1 MKHTTKRLAGMLL
14 PSALAVSTCITSFAF
29 YQEPASKKGI
39 LISGQDR
46 EHLDDITNL
55 GCKQVICNLASY
67 QNVNSF
73 DPLAKKCKSNGITM
87 TMILLNGFGASDS
100 RLLPVDSPVDGVGN
114 YAFNVATSEGES
126 AVRNYAR
133 NVARHYSSYVSNWV
147 IGNEINDAVAWDY
160 SGVTDIDEHAAQYA
174 KAFRIF
180 YEEIKKTNSEARV
193 FMPFDMR
200 WNARSG
206 LEAQYTVKDYLPR
219 LNAHLKDLDYG
230 IAWHAYPVHFFTKPE
245 FLDDDGISFDLDT
258 PNINLKNIDVLTN
271 YMQTE
276 EMLSPNGQVRHLLLT
291 EQGFT
296 SACENGE
303 ERQAEAIRQA
313 YEIVKANPYIEGFY
327 LTRQVDAKSQEEV
340 GGAFGL
346 WTRNPNASRDEIPLA
361 KKKAW
366 SVYQSLN

>member
-1 MKHTTKRLAGMLL
+1 MKKSWKKAIGAFTA
-14 PSALAVSTCITSFAF
+14 SALALSVSMTSFAF
-29 YQEPASKKGI
+29 YQEPQSKKGI
-39 LISGQDR
+39 LISGQDS
-46 EHLDDITNL
+46 EHLNDISNL
-55 GCKQVICNLASY
+55 GCKQVVCNLASY

-73 DPLAKKCKSNGITM
+73 DPLASKCKAEGITL

-100 RLLPVDSPVDGVGN
+100 RLLPVDSPVEGVGN
-114 YAFNVATSEGES
+114 YAFNTATAEGEA

-133 NVARHYSSYVSNWV
+133 NVASHYAYSVSNWV
-147 IGNEINDAVAWDY
+147 IGNEVNDAAAWDY

-180 YEEIKKTNSEARV
+180 YEEIKKANPDARV
-193 FMPFDMR
+193 FIPFDMR
-200 WNARSG
+200 WNARG
-206 LEAQYTVKDYLPR
+206 ADPALYTVKEYLPK
-219 LNAHLKDLDYG
+219 LNELLKDTDYG

-258 PNINLKNIDVLTN
+258 PNINLKNMNVLTD
-271 YMQTE
+271 YMQNAD
-276 EMLSPNGQVRHLLLT
+276 MLSPGGQVRHLLLT

-303 ERQAEAIRQA
+303 ERQAEAIRAA
-313 YEIVKANPYIEGFY
+313 YEIVQANPYIEGFY
-327 LTRQVDAKSQEEV
+327 LCRQVDAASQEAV

-346 WTRNPNASRDEIPLA
+346 WTRDPGAGRDEIPLA